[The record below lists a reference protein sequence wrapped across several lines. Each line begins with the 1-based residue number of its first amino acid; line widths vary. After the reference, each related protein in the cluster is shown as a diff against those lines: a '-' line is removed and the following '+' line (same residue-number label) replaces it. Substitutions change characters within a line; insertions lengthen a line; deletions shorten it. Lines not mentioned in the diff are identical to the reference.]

1 MWIVPCC
8 FVAAC
13 PHCWTLFAVCRG
25 ERRKTFYLAVL
36 LSGSCNCHSS
46 LISVVHQLARSCPFK
61 ARLEDSYHLP
71 TKNCV
76 KCPLKDSFLVTFL
89 LLFTI
94 TQICVIEQVST
105 PVQYICSHSG
115 WQPFERFVSLAKCVT
130 FKALGMCGL
139 LTRNSRVWFLQK
151 TKSMP
156 KGCPALGAFY
166 DTCMETQN
174 WSLQVSL
181 GIPHI
186 YPSSCFLKMQCSWGH
201 LHQLDCLSRD
211 PLWSIG
217 HSDPRINLSA

>member
-1 MWIVPCC
+1 MS
-8 FVAAC
+8 
-13 PHCWTLFAVCRG
+13 
-25 ERRKTFYLAVL
+25 LA
-36 LSGSCNCHSS
+36 
-46 LISVVHQLARSCPFK
+46 
-61 ARLEDSYHLP
+61 
-71 TKNCV
+71 
-76 KCPLKDSFLVTFL
+76 
-89 LLFTI
+89 
-94 TQICVIEQVST
+94 
-105 PVQYICSHSG
+105 
-115 WQPFERFVSLAKCVT
+115 QPFERCVSLAQPFDRCVSLAQPFDRCVSLVQPFERCVSLVQPFERCVSLAQPFDRCVSLAQPFDRCVSLVQPFDRCVSLAQPFDRYVSLAQPFDRCVSLAKCVT

-139 LTRNSRVWFLQK
+139 LTRNSGVWFLQK